1 MYSSSGER
9 SSRKRRAS
17 GSRFALPRWAR
28 YAYIRLVRI
37 NDSPQKVAAGL
48 AVGVFLGILPTFGL
62 GILIALALAIRFKFN
77 KAASILGSLI
87 MNPLTTPLF
96 WTASSVLGA
105 FLANRDWHRTLEIV
119 QAFSSH
125 LSVTHLSTR
134 EGWAWILKGVR
145 AGVYVYL
152 LGNIL
157 IALFLSVLFY
167 LVGLHF
173 VQAYRQKK
181 RQRIRGYL
189 PARGQR

>member
-1 MYSSSGER
+1 MYSSSGEG
-9 SSRKRRAS
+9 SSRKRQAS
-17 GSRFALPRWAR
+17 GSRFALLRWAR

-87 MNPLTTPLF
+87 MNPLTTPFF

-105 FLANRDWHRTLEIV
+105 FLVNRDWHRTLEMV
-119 QAFSSH
+119 QAFYSH
-125 LSVTHLSTR
+125 LSVADLATR
-134 EGWAWILKGVR
+134 EGWAWVLKGLG

-157 IALFLSVLFY
+157 IALSLSVLFY
-167 LVGLHF
+167 LLGLHF
-173 VQAYRQKK
+173 LQAYRRKK
-181 RQRIRGYL
+181 RRRIACQL
-189 PARGQR
+189 PAEGQR

>member
-87 MNPLTTPLF
+87 MNPLTTPFF

-105 FLANRDWHRTLEIV
+105 FLVNRDWHRTLEMV
-119 QAFSSH
+119 QAFYSH
-125 LSVTHLSTR
+125 LSVADLATR
-134 EGWAWILKGVR
+134 EGWAWVLKGLG

-157 IALFLSVLFY
+157 IALSLSVLFY
-167 LVGLHF
+167 LLGLHF
-173 VQAYRQKK
+173 LQAYRRKK
-181 RQRIRGYL
+181 RRRIACQL
-189 PARGQR
+189 PAEGQR